1 MRKILSL
8 LGILALSS
16 TTIAPVVACK
26 PKDSDNPSST
36 DIPVNDQVKKWAQES
51 SIVAKSLLTSK
62 QQNINTNSLLND
74 TLKNNTNNIKHDTSD
89 TTDGNSYQ
97 SFANDWGYNHTI
109 TGNVEENNFIDN
121 STATDADN
129 FNKVKDTISQV
140 ENYLPIIKS
149 ITPETLVFMLNAGK
163 ETIKPI
169 LLQLNN
175 SSIDIPTLLSTI
187 GDFLDSLKG
196 FDPKNDLT
204 VNGKNY
210 YEENN
215 GNIAETILGPN
226 LDGVDGWFTA
236 SGYDKKSQAES
247 EDVNT
252 NLFTKENISKIT
264 SWDSFFMVKTS
275 IDINDLYKTTSS
287 QFFGEALNDALVY
300 NDQKQ
305 LVDIDATKLLTTIL
319 PFMGNPAKLI
329 SLLTPVIKWQILGF
343 APTTTI
349 KTITDGSTPS
359 DVNKGILNIKD
370 VMTTVKNL
378 IASPENFA
386 NFFIN
391 LLSANDK
398 NQGIFSDVVIN
409 TTKDNNPT
417 TFTQAIEDSKP
428 FHDAINDKLKNAFKM
443 LAPYLKQYN
452 INNSLETIIKTFTS
466 DDNLNIDFID
476 FSDKIKKL
484 FENQDLIKALK
495 LINNSTKNTIED
507 NWNEI
512 ISLLGVNQEGSFAP
526 DSPLGMILALL
537 QNYEPTI
544 STILTNV
551 ASTIDDYINDY
562 IYKPAEKVI
571 DFNND
576 TKLWSINVNSCTYDA
591 QNQQSTITYTLTQGQ
606 DTYNIIAVIAGNAG
620 QQIGTN
626 KSQIWIKDI
635 TLKS

>member
-26 PKDSDNPSST
+26 PKDTSNPASN

-62 QQNINTNSLLND
+62 QQNINTNNLLND
-74 TLKNNTNNIKHDTSD
+74 TLKNNTNNIKHDTSN
-89 TTDGNSYQ
+89 TSDGSSYQ

-109 TGNVEENNFIDN
+109 TGNVEENNFINN
-121 STATDADN
+121 SAATDADN
-129 FNKVKDTISQV
+129 FNKVKNTISQV
-140 ENYLPIIKS
+140 KTYLPIIKS
-149 ITPETLVFMLNAGK
+149 ISPKTLVSLLNAGK
-163 ETIKPI
+163 ETIEPI
-169 LLQLNN
+169 LLQFNN
-175 SSIDIPTLLSTI
+175 SSIDIPTLLSSI

-215 GNIAETILGPN
+215 GNIAKTILGPN

-236 SGYDKKSQAES
+236 SGYGKKSQAALV
-247 EDVNT
+247 DVDT

-319 PFMGNPAKLI
+319 PFINNPVKLI

-370 VMTTVKNL
+370 VITTVKNL

-417 TFTQAIEDSKP
+417 TFIQAIEESKP
-428 FHDAINDKLKNAFKM
+428 FHDAINDKLKDAFNM
-443 LAPYLKQYN
+443 LTPYLKQYN
-452 INNSLETIIKTFTS
+452 INNWLETIIKTFTS

-476 FSDKIKKL
+476 FSDKIKKI
-484 FENQDLIKALK
+484 FENQDLINALK
-495 LINNSTKNTIED
+495 LINNSTKNTID
-507 NWNEI
+507 NNWNKI

-537 QNYEPTI
+537 QNYEPAI
-544 STILTNV
+544 STILTNL
-551 ASTIDDYINDY
+551 ASTVDDYINDY
-562 IYKPAEKVI
+562 IYKPAEKII

-576 TKLWSINVNSCTYDA
+576 TKSWSININSCTYDV
-591 QNQQSTITYTLTQGQ
+591 QNQQSTITYTLTQG
-606 DTYNIIAVIAGNAG
+606 
-620 QQIGTN
+620 
-626 KSQIWIKDI
+626 
-635 TLKS
+635 

>member
-26 PKDSDNPSST
+26 PKDSANPSST